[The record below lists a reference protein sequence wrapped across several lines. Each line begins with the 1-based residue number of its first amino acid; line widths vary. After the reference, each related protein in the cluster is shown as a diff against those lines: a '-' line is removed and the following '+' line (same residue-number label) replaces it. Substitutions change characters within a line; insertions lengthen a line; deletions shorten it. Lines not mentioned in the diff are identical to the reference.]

1 MASGFGLGFRMG
13 VVNRASN
20 LTFPVSYCTLILLHA
35 HAFSIEGEQEMR
47 GEAGRKIEMA
57 KRILAVDDE
66 KHILRLVQ
74 INLEKAGYLVVTAS
88 NGREALEAVAL
99 ERPDLIVMDVMMPE
113 MDGLEA
119 LKHLKDDDQTANIP
133 VVMLTAK
140 AQDADVFQGWQ
151 SGADLYLT
159 KPFNPLELLTF
170 VKRILDSQDDQKSDK
185 TYEIE
190 DDVYTLD

>member
-1 MASGFGLGFRMG
+1 
-13 VVNRASN
+13 
-20 LTFPVSYCTLILLHA
+20 
-35 HAFSIEGEQEMR
+35 
-47 GEAGRKIEMA
+47 MA

-66 KHILRLVQ
+66 KHILRLVE
-74 INLEKAGYLVVTAS
+74 INLQKAGYEVVTAS
-88 NGREALEAVAL
+88 NGREALEAVKL
-99 ERPDLIVMDVMMPE
+99 QRPDLIVMDVMMPE

-119 LKHLKDDDQTANIP
+119 LQHLKNDESSASIP

-170 VKRILDSQDDQKSDK
+170 VRRILDTQGETEKSDK
-185 TYEIE
+185 SFEVGENIYS
-190 DDVYTLD
+190 LD

>member
-1 MASGFGLGFRMG
+1 
-13 VVNRASN
+13 
-20 LTFPVSYCTLILLHA
+20 
-35 HAFSIEGEQEMR
+35 
-47 GEAGRKIEMA
+47 MA

-119 LKHLKDDDQTANIP
+119 LQRLKADETTAEIP

-159 KPFNPLELLTF
+159 KPFNPIELLTF
-170 VKRILDSQDDQKSDK
+170 VKRILDAQSEQKSDK
-185 TYEIE
+185 TYEVE
-190 DDVYTLD
+190 DDVYSLD